1 MPAVVLD
8 QSMRI
13 GYLECFSGIS
23 GDMLLGALVDAG
35 VPFTVL
41 EETAAALNVGARL
54 EMRKVSRGGLA
65 GTKVDVVTG
74 EDLAADHAHEGHADH
89 AHAHGVHSHGDDA
102 GHVHD
107 HTHTHSHAHTHEG
120 EHGHAHDPAVVGEH
134 THEHAHEHAHEHS
147 HEHHRSL
154 STILGIIQVASL
166 PDSVKA
172 RASRAFQLLGEAE
185 SAIHQILI
193 ERVHFHEVGAVDTIV
208 DIVCAAAG
216 CAALNV
222 DRWLA
227 SPLNVGSGTV
237 ECAHGTLP
245 VPAPATLALLG
256 DAPVYAAGPPMERVT
271 PTGAAILR
279 MLDIQYGPLPAMRV
293 TASGYGAGGKDT
305 PGQPNLVRLLVGEES
320 SALETSKEPI
330 AIIETVIDD
339 SSPQLLAYVSELLL
353 EHGAWDVYR
362 VGVQMK
368 KGRAGVQLT
377 VLCRPD
383 LVQALG
389 ELILRETTTIG
400 LHWRLEQKSS
410 LAREFAE
417 VQTPWGP
424 VQIKIARWPSGEVAN
439 AAAEYE
445 DCRAL
450 ARKHSI
456 PLKQVMQ
463 AAMRAF
469 SAGHAKKE
477 TRA

>member
-1 MPAVVLD
+1 
-8 QSMRI
+8 MRI

-23 GDMLLGALVDAG
+23 GDMLLGALVDGG
-35 VPFTVL
+35 VPFETL
-41 EETAAALNVGARL
+41 AQTTAALHVGARL
-54 EMRKVSRGGLA
+54 EMRKVSRGGIA
-65 GTKVDVVTG
+65 GTKVDVIAQG
-74 EDLAADHAHEGHADH
+74 SGIRDQGSKKP
-89 AHAHGVHSHGDDA
+89 HGNANEAHSHSDP
-102 GHVHD
+102 
-107 HTHTHSHAHTHEG
+107 
-120 EHGHAHDPAVVGEH
+120 EHGHTHDEAVAGEH
-134 THEHAHEHAHEHS
+134 THEHTHEHS
-147 HEHHRSL
+147 HPHEHHRSL
-154 STILGIIQVASL
+154 STILGIIRSAPLS
-166 PDSVKA
+166 DEVKE
-172 RASRAFQLLGEAE
+172 RASGAFQLLGEAE
-185 SAIHQILI
+185 AAIHQIPV
-193 ERVHFHEVGAVDTIV
+193 EQVHFHEVGAVDTIV

-216 CAALNV
+216 CAALGV
-222 DRWLA
+222 DHWRS

-237 ECAHGTLP
+237 ECAHGILP

-279 MLDIQYGPLPAMRV
+279 MLEVQYGPLPMMRV
-293 TASGYGAGGKDT
+293 VASGYGAGGRDT
-305 PGQPNLVRLLVGEES
+305 PGQPNLVRLLVGEEVT
-320 SALETSKEPI
+320 AQETPTEPI

-339 SSPQLLAYVSELLL
+339 SSPQLIAYVSELLL
-353 EHGAWDVYR
+353 EAGAWDVYR

-368 KGRAGVQLT
+368 KGRAGVQLS

-383 LVQALG
+383 LVPAMRD
-389 ELILRETTTIG
+389 LILRETTTIG

-410 LAREFAE
+410 LAREFTE

-463 AAMRAF
+463 AAMRAY

-477 TRA
+477 TRP